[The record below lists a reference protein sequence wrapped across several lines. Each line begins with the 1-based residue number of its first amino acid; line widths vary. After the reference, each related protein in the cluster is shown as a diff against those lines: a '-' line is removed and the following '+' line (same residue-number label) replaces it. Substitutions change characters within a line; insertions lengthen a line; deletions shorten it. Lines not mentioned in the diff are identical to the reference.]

1 MHVLTTTSD
10 ADQTIYYIPSTSV
23 TGTVYYTITN
33 KNTNTSTDAT
43 ATATGGLY
51 FDLLVDTFTLTE
63 DTYYFFQVY
72 SDAGRTTKIY
82 ENVIFCTDQTP
93 EDYSTT
99 DGSFDTRSTDNEY
112 IVR

>member
-23 TGTVYYTITN
+23 TGAVYYTITN
-33 KNTNTSTDAT
+33 KNTNTSTNGTAT
-43 ATATGGLY
+43 ATAGVYTD
-51 FDLLVDTFTLTE
+51 FLVDTFTLTE

-72 SDAGRTTKIY
+72 SDSGRTTKIY
-82 ENVIFCTDQTP
+82 ENVIFCTDQDA

-99 DGSFDTRSTDNEY
+99 DGNFTPRNTDNEF